1 MERSNWSIVDYAR
14 IVQLLSFGLDPLKD
28 INSEVV
34 SHVDIKKNQ
43 VEMWDGWMDVPSD
56 NLLWEDCEENSNL
69 HTNVYGHPAL
79 CGEYMTIFIY
89 GWVAQTKGY
98 WVH

>member
-1 MERSNWSIVDYAR
+1 
-14 IVQLLSFGLDPLKD
+14 
-28 INSEVV
+28 
-34 SHVDIKKNQ
+34 
-43 VEMWDGWMDVPSD
+43 MWDGWMDVPGD

-79 CGEYMTIFIY
+79 CREYMTIFIY

-98 WVH
+98 WVN